1 MARLRADADHDVT
14 EASRHPALARW
25 PVFAAALDAHFPG
38 AIELGDY
45 MARSARALQP
55 WRFEDANTMG
65 IVVTCRD
72 EIATALHALVVKAW
86 GKTFDGRSLGGFL
99 SMGATGIDAALSHA
113 PVVDGHARFALYAM
127 PHIAISEDGV
137 IGNVYRESLQQVSH
151 ACGSLAGVLH
161 QLEAGHARRVID
173 LDDIEQSLV
182 KGLLLTALRHG
193 EARDLLAVTQLA
205 GRLITED
212 VGRLVLAADPA
223 RYSYAVFTGVLVHGP
238 GDVHWVHPLHAY
250 ARGVAVG
257 TGTAHLTDLHLA
269 VAR

>member
-1 MARLRADADHDVT
+1 MTAVFRQQ
-14 EASRHPALARW
+14 ALARW
-25 PVFAAALDAHFPG
+25 PRFAAALDAHFPG
-38 AIELGDY
+38 AIELTDY
-45 MARSARALQP
+45 VTRSARALG
-55 WRFEDANTMG
+55 RHGFGDANTLG
-65 IVVTCRD
+65 VVVTCRD
-72 EIATALHALVVKAW
+72 EIATPLHTQVMQAW
-86 GKTFDGRSLGGFL
+86 GKTFDGRSLAGFL